1 MRRLASSTFSL
12 RPTIY
17 LDELGL
23 FLGTWPAL
31 AYRSLRFLS
40 RSLPLLARVPSI
52 ITIIQK
58 VDFDTEY
65 FAELVDT

>member
-17 LDELGL
+17 LDELV
-23 FLGTWPAL
+23 FFRGTWPAL
-31 AYRSLRFLS
+31 AYRNPRFLS
-40 RSLPLLARVPSI
+40 RSLPLLARVLSI
-52 ITIIQK
+52 VTIIRK